1 MKFSYHIALI
11 IFCIPLSLFSQVT
24 LRDTIVTWQHHAFEL
39 NDDNS
44 MLWHTTDDT
53 EIEEVLFD
61 GKVLEN
67 ELIRLV
73 VLPGYGARI
82 ISFVYKPTGYE
93 HLYQSE
99 CGSAYGINEGN
110 FYYDWLMVYGG
121 IFPTF
126 PEPEHG
132 KSWLM
137 PWNYSVLKNTAD
149 TITIRMEQT
158 DSTSFGGAPGGFNN
172 GITHTTCQVDVSV
185 YRNSSLWDFDVRLI
199 NNKNYEVN
207 YEYWTCTT
215 LTPGSETGNT
225 GSPLNSEMI
234 VPIEQYEAAWSPGGW
249 IGNWGQLYAFDQ
261 INYLSEWDDMG
272 IAYAHELNSSY
283 WGVINHD
290 NSEGIF
296 RISENLVTPG
306 LKFWTWGK
314 NNIDNDLFDFS
325 NGGADNYLELW
336 AGNSLA
342 FFADA
347 YLGANQQLAW
357 KESYVSTSGMGG
369 ITEINQDIAVF
380 TSTPNPDQLRLEINK
395 FKISDEFHVNLTI
408 AEESLV
414 VFDKSYNPDELQ
426 VFENID
432 LTAFGLANGSYT
444 AAISITG
451 NQGEMLLFTEITL
464 EITPTSISE
473 NNIFDFEVQTH
484 GNKQILI
491 NLSDVEHFDV
501 YLTDIMGRII
511 EHKNGH
517 RSSVQLSAMVDGIYI
532 ITVVSANST
541 FSKKILLN

>member
-24 LRDTIVTWQHHAFEL
+24 VRDTVVRWQHHAFEL
-39 NDDNS
+39 NDDYS
-44 MLWHTTDDT
+44 MLWHTTDDN

-73 VLPGYGARI
+73 VLPDYGARI
-82 ISFVYKPTGYE
+82 ISFVYRPTGYE

-99 CGSAYGINEGN
+99 CGSAYGINDGN

-132 KSWLM
+132 KTWLM
-137 PWNYSVLKNTAD
+137 PWNYSVIKNTAD
-149 TITIRMEQT
+149 TITIRMELT
-158 DSTSFGGAPGGFNN
+158 DSTSFGGTPGGFNN
-172 GITHTTCQVDVSV
+172 GITHITCQVDVSV
-185 YRNSSLWDFDVRLI
+185 YQNSSLWDFDVRLI
-199 NNKNYEVN
+199 NNKSYDVN

-234 VPIEQYEAAWSPGGW
+234 IPLEQYEAAWSPGGW

-261 INYLSEWDDMG
+261 INYLSEWDNMG

-296 RISENLVTPG
+296 RISENLETPG
-306 LKFWTWGK
+306 MKFWTWGK
-314 NNIDNDLFDFS
+314 NNVGNDLFDFS
-325 NGGADNYLELW
+325 NGGADNYIELW

-342 FFADA
+342 FFEDA

-357 KESYVSTSGMGG
+357 KESYVATSGMGG
-369 ITEINQDIAVF
+369 ITEINQEIAVF
-380 TSTPNPDQLRLEINK
+380 TSTPNPNQLRLEINK
-395 FKISDEFHVNLTI
+395 FTISDEFHVNLTI

-432 LTAFGLANGSYT
+432 LAAFGLANGSYT

-451 NQGEMLLFTEITL
+451 NQGEMLLFTEFTL
-464 EITPTSISE
+464 EIATTSISE
-473 NNIFDFEVQTH
+473 NNIFDFKVQTR
-484 GNKQILI
+484 GNKQILL

-511 EHKNGH
+511 DRKNGH
-517 RSSVQLSAMVDGIYI
+517 RSSVQLSARVDGIYI
-532 ITVVSANST
+532 VTVVTANNT
-541 FSKKILLN
+541 FSKKILVN